1 MKVLIC
7 TDGSTSSTAG
17 IKCALEVLGKEHE
30 YTLLFVL
37 SEEGIYRRYKETF
50 EEDLARIEKLFGDP
64 DPEKA
69 AAREIF
75 LRPLQD
81 YMSQAGFK
89 TTPKVREGSV
99 VSEILAEI
107 DEEQYAVTVLSDG
120 KISLMKL
127 LPGSTLHEIVQ
138 NTKKCI
144 LLARPPSHSE

>member
-1 MKVLIC
+1 MRVLIC
-7 TDGSTSSTAG
+7 TDGSASSTEG
-17 IKCALEVLGKEHE
+17 IKCALQVLGKEHE

-37 SEEGIYRRYKETF
+37 SEEGIYRRYKQTF

-89 TTPKVREGSV
+89 TAPKVREGSV

-107 DEEQYAVTVLSDG
+107 DEERYEVTVLSEG
-120 KISLMKL
+120 KISLKKL

-144 LLARPPSHSE
+144 LLVRPPSRSE

>member
-7 TDGSTSSTAG
+7 TDGSTSSTEG
-17 IKCALEVLGKEHE
+17 TKCILQVLGKEHE
-30 YTLLFVL
+30 YTILFVL

-50 EEDLARIEKLFGDP
+50 GEDLARIEKIFEDP
-64 DPEKA
+64 NPEKA
-69 AAREIF
+69 AAGEIF
-75 LRPLQD
+75 LRPLQH

-107 DEEQYAVTVLSDG
+107 DEGQYAVTILSEG

-144 LLARPPSHSE
+144 LVVRPPLHSV